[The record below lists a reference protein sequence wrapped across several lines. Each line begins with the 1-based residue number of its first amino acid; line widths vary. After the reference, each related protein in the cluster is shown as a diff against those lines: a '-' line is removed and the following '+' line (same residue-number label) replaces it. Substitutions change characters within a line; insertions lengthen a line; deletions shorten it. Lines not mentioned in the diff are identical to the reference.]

1 MQPPAGGQLQN
12 SQTILPGQGPAPGPQ
27 MPHSEF
33 VQTPGQPN
41 TGAHIQPY
49 GLTTNGPSQTSQQF
63 QSTAIQHNIN
73 AAMPVAP
80 APATGQAMGYQQ
92 ADPGAPTGTTPNI
105 VQPPPVPQD
114 PPIVTTVTTEGVDAR
129 AKPDPAVEASQRA
142 ATSAGAPGS
151 AAGRKALLESAL
163 RCSLATFLIQSVLE
177 NSTLSKIKDP
187 AAAKVH
193 AVELLKLLTK
203 DPGYGLKFKHILDDV
218 PEWKKYVSQDHSLFI
233 TGPEQK
239 SDYFLSL
246 TDGKSEPTKFLTQG

>member
-1 MQPPAGGQLQN
+1 M
-12 SQTILPGQGPAPGPQ
+12 I
-27 MPHSEF
+27 
-33 VQTPGQPN
+33 
-41 TGAHIQPY
+41 
-49 GLTTNGPSQTSQQF
+49 NGPTPTSQQF
-63 QSTAIQHNIN
+63 QSTVIHQNSN
-73 AAMPVAP
+73 TAMPGAP
-80 APATGQAMGYQQ
+80 APASGQAMGYQQ
-92 ADPGAPTGTTPNI
+92 TEPGAPTGTTPNI
-105 VQPPPVPQD
+105 VQPPQNHQDQPV
-114 PPIVTTVTTEGVDAR
+114 VTTVTTEGTGIDAR

-142 ATSAGAPGS
+142 ATSAGAPGC

-163 RCSLATFLIQSVLE
+163 RCGLATFLVQSVLE

-203 DPGYGLKFKHILDDV
+203 DPGYGLKFKQILDDL